1 MSRRWT
7 AECWMGSASGYVDI
21 EVSASTIN
29 GAKEQLQ
36 NVYGAEQIRNLR
48 EIRGSSGGSDLNFS
62 GGSGGTWLLGLL
74 GASAAFLYLTPWVLM
89 LVYGM
94 GSAWVAE
101 KITGQSIEEY
111 GECEDDDQPDESHN
125 KALAVILSAVIFGG
139 VGFVQGTFLHKDLM
153 NQYGTS
159 EQVEEVRDK

>member
-62 GGSGGTWLLGLL
+62 GGSGGTWLVGLL
-74 GASAAFLYLTPWVLM
+74 GAGAAFLYLTPWVLM

-101 KITGQSIEEY
+101 
-111 GECEDDDQPDESHN
+111 
-125 KALAVILSAVIFGG
+125 
-139 VGFVQGTFLHKDLM
+139 QGHRTIYCRIWRM
-153 NQYGTS
+153 
-159 EQVEEVRDK
+159 